1 MTDNEI
7 ERIAELIVNKIIA
20 QQKTYDAEFKADME
34 DLISDKFDVDFEFE
48 LANDA
53 EVIAEEIVVLQERL
67 AEYIH
72 NEEYEKAVLLRD
84 KIKYLKQKYKL

>member
-1 MTDNEI
+1 MTEDEI

-48 LANDA
+48 RANDA
-53 EVIAEEIVVLQERL
+53 EVIAEEIAALQERL

-84 KIKYLKQKYKL
+84 KIKYLKLKYKL

>member
-1 MTDNEI
+1 MTDKEI

-20 QQKTYDAEFKADME
+20 QQRTYDAEFKADME
-34 DLISDKFDVDFEFE
+34 NMVSDKFNVDIELE

-53 EVIAEEIVVLQERL
+53 DIVSEEIVILQERL

-72 NEEYEKAVLLRD
+72 AEEYEKAGLLRD